1 MRISDNGIKL
11 IQQFEGIRLTPYK
24 DCVGLYTV
32 GIGTLIGDGK
42 SLPDSWNRE
51 FTLEECYALLR
62 AELAH
67 IERGIFKY
75 INVQLTQNQF
85 DALCSFVYNLGL
97 GCLQR
102 STLRA
107 KLNRGD
113 VPGALE
119 SWAKYNKA
127 GGKVWKGLDL
137 RRQAEIALFRGLKDG

>member
-1 MRISDNGIKL
+1 MKVGDNGIAL
-11 IQQFEGIRLTPYK
+11 IQRFEGIKTKPYR
-24 DCVGLYTV
+24 DCVGLWTV

-42 SLPDSWNRE
+42 SLPDSWNRT
-51 FTLEECYALLR
+51 FTVEECHALLR
-62 AELAH
+62 KDLAN

-75 INVQLTQNQF
+75 INVQLKQNQF
-85 DALCSFVYNLGL
+85 DALCSFAYNLGL

-113 VPGALE
+113 IPGALE

-137 RRQAEIALFRGLKDG
+137 RRQAEIALFKG